1 MRLAIDVMGG
11 DHAPD
16 EVLKGCVAGADH
28 LQSGDRLVLVGP
40 RALIEQTLREKKAL
54 GDERFEIAEAD
65 EVIAMHDSPTSAVR
79 TKKNSSIVRMAHLGS
94 PKAEDA
100 ERCDAVISAGN
111 TGACVAAAQ
120 MNMKRLPGV
129 HRPGIAV
136 TIPAFHGPV
145 VLCDAGANP
154 EPRGSHLW
162 QYGVMSDVYAR
173 HVLGIE
179 SPRVA
184 LMNVGAEE
192 GKGSLLVKQ
201 AHELLKATPG
211 LNYIGFVEGRE
222 FFAGA
227 ADVIVTDGF
236 TGNTILKMAEGLAK
250 SLFQAIAQEIFE
262 TDPKLAMQFEPI
274 VKSIYKKNDYHEM
287 GGAPL
292 LGVNG
297 AMFICHGSSEAR
309 TIAAAIRCAR
319 NAVNSHANEAIVE
332 RLAAV
337 ASVDPATRQG
347 EPA

>member
-16 EVLKGCVAGADH
+16 AILKGCIGAIEHLGAD
-28 LQSGDRLVLVGP
+28 DRLVLVGP
-40 RALIEQTLREKKAL
+40 RGLIEETLRER
-54 GDERFEIAEAD
+54 GVRDERLEIVDAPD
-65 EVIAMHDSPTSAVR
+65 VIAMHESPTSAVR
-79 TKKNSSIVRMAHLGS
+79 SKKDSSIVRMARLGS
-94 PKAEDA
+94 PKADPA
-100 ERCDAVISAGN
+100 ERCDAVLSAGN

-120 MNMKRLPGV
+120 MLMKRLPGV

-173 HVLGIE
+173 NVLGIE
-179 SPRVA
+179 HPRVA
-184 LMNVGAEE
+184 LMNIGAEE
-192 GKGSLLVKQ
+192 GKGSDLVKQ
-201 AHELLKATPG
+201 AHDLLKATPD

-236 TGNTILKMAEGLAK
+236 VGNTVLKMAEGLAK
-250 SLFQAIAQEIFE
+250 SLFQAIAAEIFE
-262 TDPKLAMQFEPI
+262 TDPNLALQFEPI
-274 VKSIYKKNDYHEM
+274 VKQIYKKNDYHEM

-297 AMFICHGSSEAR
+297 AMFIAHGSSEAR
-309 TIAAAIRCAR
+309 TIAAAVREMR
-319 NAVNSHANEAIVE
+319 RAVNAHVNEAIVE
-332 RLAAV
+332 RLERVAA
-337 ASVDPATRQG
+337 VDPASRQE